1 MCHLLLKLLQPKDIP
16 NRTTDWNW
24 RVRFYNWLLVRLMP
38 LYRRGA
44 ISETINLAAAQIIHN
59 VRDYWYE
66 QELQRFHIDTA
77 QHLEKQSAPYGLN
90 RKYRRSCLFKWSESL
105 LVFNDGGSCNVSRAK
120 KFTIET
126 DINGQLK
133 TSSDKDFIFR
143 MEFIAKNNWNS
154 DSKPHEQRES
164 FTPESKPTPQ
174 PKPNDYQPKQKIPVK
189 DTIPSQSPQNTTT
202 KHQGFEENDIF

>member
-1 MCHLLLKLLQPKDIP
+1 MTLLLLKILRPKDIP

-44 ISETINLAAAQIIHN
+44 ISETINLDATQIIHN

-77 QHLEKQSAPYGLN
+77 QHLEKQSAPFCLN

-105 LVFNDGGSCNVSRAK
+105 LVFNNGGSFNVSRAK
-120 KFTIET
+120 KLTIET

-133 TSSDKDFIFR
+133 ISSDKDFIFR
-143 MEFIAKNNWNS
+143 LEFTANNKGQSNS
-154 DSKPHEQRES
+154 NIYEPNES
-164 FTPESKPTPQ
+164 FAPEPPPP

-189 DTIPSQSPQNTTT
+189 DTIPLQSLQNTTT
-202 KHQGFEENDIF
+202 KHHGFEENDIF